1 MHVLSPLVSYYN
13 VYDLNLPQVSL
24 DRVPR
29 YGIYHNIY
37 NAFSQ

>member
-1 MHVLSPLVSYYN
+1 MHVSPLVSYYN

-29 YGIYHNIY
+29 YGIYI
-37 NAFSQ
+37 S